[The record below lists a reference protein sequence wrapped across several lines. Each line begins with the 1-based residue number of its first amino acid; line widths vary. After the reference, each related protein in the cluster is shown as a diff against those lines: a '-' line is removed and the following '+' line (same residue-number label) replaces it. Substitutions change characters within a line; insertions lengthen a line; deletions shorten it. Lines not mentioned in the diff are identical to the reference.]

1 MDEIKGEGSEE
12 KFRIVDFKYLR
23 FLLVNY
29 IPVTFLGI
37 LFGSKLFS
45 YNVIAI
51 EGGENV
57 STSFWIFGGVILVSA
72 FILLL
77 IKLKLS
83 RYLYLLIEYGGLF
96 LMSFFIFSLY
106 VSEIISVVLSVCIT
120 VLRLAFKPFKPYA
133 VIIMA
138 SGAASLLGSSLHV
151 LPTIVLMLL
160 LSVYDVLAVKKT
172 RHMQIIA
179 QDVFEKEGSQI
190 FVSADEREIYVLGA
204 ADIIFPCVL
213 AVSSYLQYNLPCAVL
228 TSLFGLI
235 GLALASRHT
244 EAPALPYA
252 SLSILGFVIGYLVF

>member
-1 MDEIKGEGSEE
+1 MDEMKKRNHEE
-12 KFRIVDFKYLR
+12 KIRMIDGKYLR
-23 FLLVNY
+23 FLLANY

-45 YNVIAI
+45 YNIVVI
-51 EGGENV
+51 EGGEKI
-57 STSFWIFGGVILVSA
+57 STSFWIFGGVILISA

-83 RYLYLLIEYGGLF
+83 RYLYLLTEYGGLF
-96 LMSFFIFSLY
+96 LMAFFIFSLY
-106 VSEIISVVLSVCIT
+106 MSEIISVILSACLIA
-120 VLRLAFKPFKPYA
+120 LRLTFKPFKPYA

-151 LPTIVLMLL
+151 LPIIVLMLL

-172 RHMQIIA
+172 HHMQIIA
-179 QDVFEKEGSQI
+179 QDVFEKQGSQI
-190 FVSADEREIYVLGA
+190 FVSSGEKEIYVLGA

-213 AVSSYLQYNLPCAVL
+213 AVSSYLQYDLPTAAL

-235 GLALASRHT
+235 GLTLASRHT

-252 SLSILGFVIGYLVF
+252 SLSIVGFVMGLIIF